1 MKEIEEID
9 FIGRMREYKESGLEN
24 GISLWHSSL
33 SDIREHFKDCETS
46 LREEV
51 KHDFTKLIM
60 TVDYPEFKLEFEL
73 QPFFGYITSRF
84 IEEQK

>member
-9 FIGRMREYKESGLEN
+9 FISRMRDYKESGLEN
-24 GISLWHSSL
+24 GISLWHSSM
-33 SDIREHFKDCETS
+33 SDIKEHFKDCKTS

-51 KHDFTKLIM
+51 KDGFTKLIM

-73 QPFFGYITSRF
+73 QPFYGYIKSRF
-84 IEEQK
+84 I